1 MLLGSSSHVV
11 LVFSYVRVL
20 SLMYYVDA
28 LLFV

>member
-1 MLLGSSSHVV
+1 MLLGSSSRVV

>member
-1 MLLGSSSHVV
+1 MLLGSSARVV